1 VAENGATTLRLMAM
15 FDWDTPDMAEV
26 YTRAAEQKRLV
37 GKGMIPISLGRSEN
51 TDCYS
56 VTWKITVS
64 SPYFKLSRSTQK
76 PAIDAVSHGLKRSAP
91 SRRR

>member
-1 VAENGATTLRLMAM
+1 VQPAAENGATTRQLMAM
-15 FDWDTPDMAEV
+15 FGWDTPDMAEV

-56 VTWKITVS
+56 VTLQEKEGKS
-64 SPYFKLSRSTQK
+64 N
-76 PAIDAVSHGLKRSAP
+76 G
-91 SRRR
+91 

>member
-1 VAENGATTLRLMAM
+1 MAM

-56 VTWKITVS
+56 VTLQEKEGKS
-64 SPYFKLSRSTQK
+64 N
-76 PAIDAVSHGLKRSAP
+76 G
-91 SRRR
+91 